1 MISSI
6 LGDVVVQLDSRLEE
20 LEVER
25 RRLVMENA
33 KSQWEGTKT
42 VFDKS
47 VSVSHEE
54 LLKKQA
60 DYDVAHVDY
69 QIALEQ
75 LHRRSLFPPHPGV
88 IAEMRLHPGEACI
101 GYQPVVRLVDTRKC
115 YRQQRRS
122 RAKRQPEKRSNRQV
136 TDRRHGD
143 ECHRRTNCL
152 YLACGGSGK
161 RLAESPRDFD
171 NADARVHPG
180 QSGRWLPYC
189 CVCMATPPP
198 STRTAVQKALSD
210 LSALAQFAGPPRE
223 FWPRFLDILLELT
236 RADQLVLLAQKPG
249 SPWRRLLDRPA
260 DMAPCLMLSTFAN
273 RLAEIADAASRDA
286 TVLVRLELK
295 QGSTAGHFAVAARLN
310 LPQSQEQCIVAA
322 LLSEVSETVADE
334 VLLRIRLAGQT
345 PQAYLAEAAAAQARV
360 DVEKF
365 ASTVDLFASLAGEK
379 RFMAVAMSVC
389 NGLASKFKCDRVSL
403 GWLKGGFIHLHAIS
417 RIEKFDR
424 QMTAAKSLES
434 AMEEALDQDD
444 EIIWPVPDGSTTVS
458 RDHER
463 FAREHEVGNLCS
475 LPLRNGDD
483 PLAVIT
489 CERQSPGFSLAEVQ
503 QLRLIADL
511 VAPRLAELHRTD
523 RWFGTR
529 WATAFREQTAKLIG
543 PEHTWAKLLAL
554 LIAIVLAL
562 LIFFQVPYRV
572 EGTFILR
579 SDQSSY
585 LSAPYEG
592 YIEHVFVR
600 PGDAVTNNQP
610 LLQLKT
616 AELQLDEACIG
627 RPESLLARCG
637 KRAPPGS
644 WRICASPRRWRTRHA
659 LTLN

>member
-1 MISSI
+1 MQMA
-6 LGDVVVQLDSRLEE
+6 GFSR
-20 LEVER
+20 
-25 RRLVMENA
+25 
-33 KSQWEGTKT
+33 
-42 VFDKS
+42 
-47 VSVSHEE
+47 
-54 LLKKQA
+54 
-60 DYDVAHVDY
+60 
-69 QIALEQ
+69 
-75 LHRRSLFPPHPGV
+75 V
-88 IAEMRLHPGEACI
+88 IPAGCPSN
-101 GYQPVVRLVDTRKC
+101 
-115 YRQQRRS
+115 S
-122 RAKRQPEKRSNRQV
+122 R
-136 TDRRHGD
+136 
-143 ECHRRTNCL
+143 
-152 YLACGGSGK
+152 
-161 RLAESPRDFD
+161 
-171 NADARVHPG
+171 
-180 QSGRWLPYC
+180 
-189 CVCMATPPP
+189 VCMATPPP
-198 STRTAVQKALSD
+198 STRAAVQKALSD
-210 LSALAQFAGPPRE
+210 LSALAQFAGPPKE
-223 FWPRFLDILLELT
+223 FWPRFLEILLELT
-236 RADQLVLLAQKPG
+236 RADQLVLLAQRPG
-249 SPWRRLLDRPA
+249 SPWRRLLDRPL
-260 DMAPCLMLSTFAN
+260 DMAPCLMLTTFAN
-273 RLAEIADAASRDA
+273 RLPEIADSASHDA
-286 TVLVRLELK
+286 TALVRLELK

-310 LPQSQEQCIVAA
+310 LPQSQEQCIIAA

-345 PQAYLAEAAAAQARV
+345 PQAYLAQTAAAQARV

-403 GWLKGGFIHLHAIS
+403 GWLKGGFVHLQAIS

-463 FAREHEVGNLCS
+463 FAREQESGNLCS

-489 CERQSPGFSLAEVQ
+489 CERQSPGFSQAEVQ

-511 VAPRLAELHRTD
+511 VAPRLAELHSTD
-523 RWFGTR
+523 RWFGSR
-529 WATAFREQTAKLIG
+529 WASSFRERAGKLIG

-554 LIAIVLAL
+554 LITIVLAL
-562 LIFFQVPYRV
+562 LIFLQVPYRV
-572 EGTFILR
+572 EGNFILR

-616 AELQLDEACIG
+616 AELQLDEAYALADLNHYLRDAEKARASRLLADMRISEALADQARAHLELIRYRIGTATIRADMAGVVIEGDLRDRLGSPVKAGDILFRVGGIDPLYAETDVNERDIHEVLGRTSGQIAFVG
-627 RPESLLARCG
+627 RPRSKFPIHILAVEPAAIPKTGANDFLVRCALDGPHQDWWRPGMSGICKIDAGKRSLL
-637 KRAPPGS
+637 
-644 WRICASPRRWRTRHA
+644 WVLTHRTIDFLR
-659 LTLN
+659 LKLWW